1 MKCKEFTGLVPA
13 FLEDSLDDTTLQEFL
28 DHYDGCQ
35 GCREEVE
42 IQYLIDRVFNDKR
55 VDNGINLE
63 KDLPEYINNERRQLA
78 YRTKLVN
85 AAFVLELTAVVVA
98 VVTAI
103 LYVM

>member
-28 DHYDGCQ
+28 DHYDSCQ

-103 LYVM
+103 LYIM